1 MPSNASQDSSTEQP
15 AADAKKENGKDKPSY
30 MSKEGGGLFGHLF
43 GWGQQKDNAGDSVN
57 DNSSNSS
64 PSSEQPAGGEDQ
76 SSAAEDYRKGL
87 AYSQGNGVAKDAAQA
102 FTWFMKSA
110 EQGYAQAQYQVG
122 VAFASGMGTA
132 KDLSKAVYWY
142 DKSATR
148 GHITAQRNLADM
160 YAKGEGVKQD
170 KTQAL
175 AWYSILAESGNPI
188 DIQRRDILAK
198 ELSPKEIA
206 TSHVIVAE
214 LKSEIESA
222 AR

>member
-1 MPSNASQDSSTEQP
+1 
-15 AADAKKENGKDKPSY
+15 
-30 MSKEGGGLFGHLF
+30 
-43 GWGQQKDNAGDSVN
+43 
-57 DNSSNSS
+57 
-64 PSSEQPAGGEDQ
+64 
-76 SSAAEDYRKGL
+76 
-87 AYSQGNGVAKDAAQA
+87 
-102 FTWFMKSA
+102 
-110 EQGYAQAQYQVG
+110 
-122 VAFASGMGTA
+122 
-132 KDLSKAVYWY
+132 
-142 DKSATR
+142 
-148 GHITAQRNLADM
+148 M